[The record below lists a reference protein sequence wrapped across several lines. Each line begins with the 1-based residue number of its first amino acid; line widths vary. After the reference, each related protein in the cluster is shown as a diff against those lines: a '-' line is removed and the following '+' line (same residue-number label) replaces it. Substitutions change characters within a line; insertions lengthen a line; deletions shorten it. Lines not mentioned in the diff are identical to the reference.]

1 MRSEDEVRADIL
13 LHEKRSS
20 AQEKVNNAKKLR
32 RKCIVAAAIGAVALF
47 AVMGAFII
55 AAYDSQNVILLAI
68 LLAAYVLG
76 IILVFYVYGAVKC
89 GSFKYFCRSMRYI
102 IKLEEML
109 EDMDKVEEKYAE
121 RTIRLS
127 DMDEFEKKFLN
138 LCDRINEEL

>member
-1 MRSEDEVRADIL
+1 MRSEDQVRADIV

-20 AQEKVNNAKKLR
+20 AQDKVREAKTLR
-32 RKCIVAAAIGAVALF
+32 RKALVAAAIGAVALF

-89 GSFKYFCRSMRYI
+89 RSLKYFSRSMRYI

-127 DMDEFEKKFLN
+127 DMDEFEKKFLSI
-138 LCDRINEEL
+138 CDKINEDL